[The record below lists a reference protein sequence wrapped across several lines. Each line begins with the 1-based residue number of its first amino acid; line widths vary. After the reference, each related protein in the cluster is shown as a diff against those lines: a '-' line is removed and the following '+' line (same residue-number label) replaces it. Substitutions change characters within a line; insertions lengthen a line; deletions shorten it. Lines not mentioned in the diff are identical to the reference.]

1 MHASHTQTTQTI
13 HQLFDVVISDVVM
26 SDRLAAAQDMAN
38 QIKSTS
44 LAKAFETSDL
54 LSKLEEASENKKSPS
69 AREGSMLIFESL
81 AKTLG
86 HPAEP
91 FLIPKISIVLGAF
104 GDKVASVKDAAEGA
118 ANAVFALPGR
128 FAVKLL
134 VPLLLSQLSNE
145 KKWQTK
151 AAALKYLGSLTETSA
166 SQVSD
171 CLPQI
176 IPEVSDVMWATK
188 PEVSFLIVDSDPKG
202 S

>member
-1 MHASHTQTTQTI
+1 
-13 HQLFDVVISDVVM
+13 M
-26 SDRLAAAQDMAN
+26 SDRLTAAQDLAN
-38 QIKSTS
+38 QIKSTQ
-44 LAKAFETSDL
+44 LAKAFESSNL
-54 LSKLEEASENKKSPS
+54 LAKLEEASENKKTPS

-104 GDKVASVKDAAEGA
+104 GDKIAAVKDAAEGA
-118 ANAVFALPGR
+118 ANAVFVLPGR
-128 FAVKLL
+128 FAVKML
-134 VPLLLSQLSNE
+134 VPLLLAQLSNE

-151 AAALKYLGSLTETSA
+151 AAALKYLGNLTETSA

-188 PEVSFLIVDSDPKG
+188 PEVSYTIVELEI
-202 S
+202 